1 MTKNLIFQDNAS
13 NKFWRVSVENSTLT
27 VIYGR
32 IGTAGRSDSKE
43 FQSNF
48 EAEKEANKL
57 IAEKLKKG
65 YTEDNNIIFSEA
77 DFWNIIERTKKSS
90 EGDSEYQAE
99 LVTELL
105 QSRPIS
111 EIIEFDNIFSE
122 LHRKS
127 YRSDWWGAAYLING
141 GCSDDGF
148 DYFRAWVIS
157 RGKKVYY
164 ETWENPENLLKYI
177 SKDDIGEYNGESLM
191 YSASTAYEQKTDEG
205 DFYDKVHSLPLPEIV
220 FDWQEED
227 DSLQIKF
234 PKLYKKCKDLGLW
247 N

>member
-1 MTKNLIFQDNAS
+1 MIKNLIFQDDSS

-27 VIYGR
+27 VIFGR

-43 FQSNF
+43 FQSNL

-65 YTEDNNIIFSEA
+65 YKEDDSNINFTEA

-90 EGDSEYQAE
+90 EGDSENQAD

-111 EIIEFDNIFSE
+111 EITEFNNIFSE

-157 RGKKVYY
+157 RGQKAYY
-164 ETWENPENLLKYI
+164 DAWENPESLLKYI
-177 SKDDIGEYNGESLM
+177 NENNIGECEAETLM
-191 YSASTAYEQKTDEG
+191 YSASIAYEEKTDKD
-205 DFYDKVHSLPLPEIV
+205 DFNDLIHSLPLPEIV

-234 PKLYKKCKDLGLW
+234 PKLSKKCKDLGF
-247 N
+247 